1 MNTKL
6 MAVDYMKEQED
17 VLKRL
22 NWLSTMKTTR

>member
-22 NWLSTMKTTR
+22 NWLLTMKTTR

>member
-6 MAVDYMKEQED
+6 MAVDYMKEQRD

-22 NWLSTMKTTR
+22 NWLLTMKTT